1 MKMGI
6 VTAILYYLIQ
16 SGRLNFER
24 LLLLMDSPGI
34 LMMMYLILIAA
45 VVPMA
50 TLRWWLLL
58 RAIGLK
64 VEPKRTFLLTWIGN
78 FFNTTLPGAI
88 TGDVVKGYYV
98 IRSEKEEGRTRAFMT
113 LLIDR
118 FVGLFGATLIFYSIA
133 LYPFAEGRDPFIRLF
148 NRLPGKTFLIK
159 VYLAFKSYQHRKPTL
174 VFTLL
179 LSISIHMLVGLIF
192 FEVSKLMGIRDMG
205 LATQFFLMPI
215 GLITVAI
222 PVAPGGIGI
231 GHAAFESLYLLA
243 GHSGGADIF
252 NVFVIVQLSV
262 FLLGGIPYFLYSGS
276 YKVPEEETLVKGN

>member
-1 MKMGI
+1 MKRILLTLMKMGI

-34 LMMMYLILIAA
+34 LMMMYLILILA

-118 FVGLFGATLIFYSIA
+118 FVGLFGLVVMAFIALIFNLELIWKQSSLHPLAWSITGLFGATLIFYIIA
-133 LYPFAEGRDPFIRLF
+133 LYPFAEGRDPFIDQG
-148 NRLPGKTFLIK
+148 LPGIQKLSASQTDSGI
-159 VYLAFKSYQHRKPTL
+159 YLTAFDQHPHAGRTDFFRSFKIDGNSGYGTGNP
-174 VFTLL
+174 VFFNA
-179 LSISIHMLVGLIF
+179 HWF
-192 FEVSKLMGIRDMG
+192 DHRCH
-205 LATQFFLMPI
+205 
-215 GLITVAI
+215 
-222 PVAPGGIGI
+222 PGSTGRNRNR
-231 GHAAFESLYLLA
+231 ACCF
-243 GHSGGADIF
+243 
-252 NVFVIVQLSV
+252 
-262 FLLGGIPYFLYSGS
+262 
-276 YKVPEEETLVKGN
+276 

>member
-1 MKMGI
+1 MKRILLTLMKMGI

-34 LMMMYLILIAA
+34 LMMMYLILILA

-118 FVGLFGATLIFYSIA
+118 FVGLFGLVVMAFIALIFNLDLIWKQSSLHPLAWSITGLFGATLIFYLS
-133 LYPFAEGRDPFIRLF
+133 
-148 NRLPGKTFLIK
+148 LI
-159 VYLAFKSYQHRKPTL
+159 H
-174 VFTLL
+174 
-179 LSISIHMLVGLIF
+179 I
-192 FEVSKLMGIRDMG
+192 
-205 LATQFFLMPI
+205 
-215 GLITVAI
+215 
-222 PVAPGGIGI
+222 
-231 GHAAFESLYLLA
+231 
-243 GHSGGADIF
+243 
-252 NVFVIVQLSV
+252 
-262 FLLGGIPYFLYSGS
+262 
-276 YKVPEEETLVKGN
+276 